1 MKLPFAAKKF
11 LTVFENYNPA
21 VFPIQFLVYLL
32 AALANNYP

>member
-21 VFPIQFLVYLL
+21 GFSNPTRGVL
-32 AALANNYP
+32 AGAIVNN